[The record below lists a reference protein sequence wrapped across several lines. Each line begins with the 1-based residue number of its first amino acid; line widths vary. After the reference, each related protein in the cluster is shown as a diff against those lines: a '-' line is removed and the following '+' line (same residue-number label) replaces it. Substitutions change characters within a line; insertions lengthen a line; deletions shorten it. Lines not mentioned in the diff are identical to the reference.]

1 MKKVKMNAL
10 EKIRKVIKK
19 LSQNN
24 IDLRTGYSG
33 KEPNKS
39 LDRLLLKMNIKD
51 EIILNSV
58 EFLVIIIGIEE
69 EFEVEIDDNYF
80 EIIETLE
87 DLVIMVELLVINK
100 RGQINNSN
108 PKRGELE

>member
-24 IDLRTGYSG
+24 IDPRTGYSG

-69 EFEVEIDDNYF
+69 EFELEIDDNYF